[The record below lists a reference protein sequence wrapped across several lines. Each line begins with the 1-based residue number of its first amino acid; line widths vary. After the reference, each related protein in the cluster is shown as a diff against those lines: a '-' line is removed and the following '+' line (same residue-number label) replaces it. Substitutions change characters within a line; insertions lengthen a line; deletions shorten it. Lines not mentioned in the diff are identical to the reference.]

1 MLQRASTV
9 IGQNIL
15 CMNYGDTHTK
25 AVCDNSRWSETLNKN
40 ERVFVSYGEIGRE
53 RERGIDR
60 EKWEERET
68 QLQLMKSSNT
78 TLTAIL
84 IYNLT
89 EVT

>member
-40 ERVFVSYGEIGRE
+40 ERVFVSYGDRE

-60 EKWEERET
+60 EKWGERET

>member
-1 MLQRASTV
+1 
-9 IGQNIL
+9 
-15 CMNYGDTHTK
+15 MNYGDTHTK

-40 ERVFVSYGEIGRE
+40 ERVFVSYGDRE